1 MIMQTTSYRSI
12 HVSNRNQRQSN
23 PSRWRRLSVSI
34 LPKVAVIAVVIAIL
48 MSGVL
53 LVDSYANPATYEPL
67 AHETMVIVSSG
78 DTLWSIAKT
87 HMPENMDVREAI
99 YLLQSRNGISNS
111 SLVSGQ
117 SLIIPF

>member
-12 HVSNRNQRQSN
+12 HVSNENQRQNS
-23 PSRWRRLSVSI
+23 PSRWRRLSVGL
-34 LPKVAVIAVVIAIL
+34 LPKFAVIAMVVAIL

-67 AHETMVIVSSG
+67 AHEAMVIVSSG

-87 HMPENMDVREAI
+87 HKPENMDVREAV
-99 YLLQSRNGISNS
+99 YLLQSRNGISTS
-111 SLVSGQ
+111 SLLSGQ